1 MKKLINI
8 FFALAMITLCA
19 CNDWLNVGPK
29 SQRSE
34 DDLFSSGDGYEA
46 ALNGIYECLAEQGLY
61 GQELTWG
68 FLSAAAEDY
77 DADKISS
84 STYKDAA
91 KHLYNTTNTEPVV
104 SYIWERMYKAIANC
118 NNLIQ
123 NIQGADPEMFEYK
136 QYEKNVIL
144 GEAYALRGMIH
155 FDLLRLFAP
164 APVVAGTKAYI
175 PYQEVHPTIVGMPLS
190 VPDFMEKVIEDLKRG
205 KDLTATMDTLPE
217 FNGFIS
223 SVNNRLEAYGTM
235 TGFFGFRST
244 RLNYYNC
251 TCLLARAYQYAG
263 QSENALKEAKEMY
276 DYFNDETFSEGHSYY
291 SEIYEES
298 VDDRDLK
305 SHMDIMFALFNSN
318 EITYCR
324 NYDEGGLYG
333 RLYLRDLQGLF
344 GGDIANDSRYLQLI
358 VHTSGEA
365 ASAIKQD
372 PVSIKW
378 MESSNY
384 SIARTIHPLIPMFRM
399 AEIYYILA
407 EETFDTDPQAAID
420 YLATVRWGRDVL
432 ATLQIPE
439 SKAEFQ
445 RIILNDAARE
455 WIAEGQLFF
464 MKKRLNVLDA
474 DAGIPA
480 GATIN
485 YVLPIP
491 TSNTVF

>member
-1 MKKLINI
+1 MKKILNI
-8 FFALAMITLCA
+8 LFALATITLCA

-29 SQRSE
+29 NERSE

-77 DADKISS
+77 DASRVAS

-91 KHLYNTTNTEPVV
+91 NHSYNTTNTEPVV

-123 NIQGADPEMFEYK
+123 NIQGADPEMFEYN

-164 APVVAGTKAYI
+164 APVVAGTKTYI

-190 VPDFMEKVIEDLKRG
+190 VPDFMNKVIEDLKRG

-223 SVNNRLEAYGTM
+223 SVSNRLEAYGSM

-276 DYFNDETFSEGHSYY
+276 GYFNSYPFSSGHSYY
-291 SEIYEES
+291 SDIY
-298 VDDRDLK
+298 DNDINTRDLK
-305 SHMDIMFALFNSN
+305 SHEDIMFALFNSN

-324 NYDEGGLYG
+324 EYNEGGLYG
-333 RLYLRDLQGLF
+333 RLYLRNPDELF
-344 GGDIANDSRYLQLI
+344 GGESIDDSRYQQLI
-358 VHTSGEA
+358 TFENTTTKTGPTSL
-365 ASAIKQD
+365 
-372 PVSIKW
+372 KW
-378 MESSNY
+378 YESSDNT
-384 SIARTIHPLIPMFRM
+384 IARTIHPLIPMFRM

-407 EETFDTDPQAAID
+407 EETFDTDPAAAVD
-420 YLATVRWGRDVL
+420 YLAEVRAGRDVL
-432 ATLQIPE
+432 ASLQIPE
-439 SKAEFQ
+439 SKSAFQ
-445 RIILNDAARE
+445 RVILNDAARE

-464 MKKRLNVLDA
+464 MKKRLNILDA